1 MQNSKWIC
9 NIWWPYEMQLTNLP
23 GTRLTSS
30 IVSTLALFLCNFV
43 LISETKDSW
52 FLFIF
57 SRTSVSWFVS
67 IGWIFQ
73 LITAISSSLKL
84 VVGAVSTKRELTDDT
99 GTLMASAIACSKIV
113 FRPAKEFWLVPWI
126 VMLIEMAKGLFETSW
141 RAKNINWKYSFRNLY
156 WKLVIQFMLIEWI
169 FI

>member
-1 MQNSKWIC
+1 MKY
-9 NIWWPYEMQLTNLP
+9 NIWWPYEMRLTMAQLTYLP

-30 IVSTLALFLCNFV
+30 IVSTLALFLCNFA
-43 LISETKDSW
+43 LISKTKDSR

-73 LITAISSSLKL
+73 LITAISSLKL

-99 GTLMASAIACSKIV
+99 GTLIASAIACSKID

-126 VMLIEMAKGLFETSW
+126 VMLIEMAKGCFETSW
-141 RAKNINWKYSFRNLY
+141 WAKNVNWKYSFHNL
-156 WKLVIQFMLIEWI
+156 
-169 FI
+169 